1 MNARQT
7 AQETPDF
14 LRKKEP
20 DAIYGWYSTGRLVIL
35 KADRQ
40 ISLSAD
46 DLANLRRFCGQFGE
60 DDGAGGGS

>member
-20 DAIYGWYSTGRLVIL
+20 DAIYGWYSTGRLMIL
-35 KADRQ
+35 KDDRQ

-46 DLANLRRFCGQFGE
+46 DLANLRRFFDQFDQGE
-60 DDGAGGGS
+60 RGAP